1 MTRESHEADRTG
13 PAAADNPYKFERD
26 DALETLARGIIDE
39 AIAKSTMSPRSFGHY
54 SMMAAKQIV
63 AYVLENFERKRV

>member
-1 MTRESHEADRTG
+1 MTDQRE
-13 PAAADNPYKFERD
+13 PAATGNPYKFERD
-26 DALETLARGIIDE
+26 EALETQARGIIDE

-63 AYVLENFERKRV
+63 ACVLENFERKRV

>member
-1 MTRESHEADRTG
+1 MDETKTTRKD
-13 PAAADNPYKFERD
+13 AANPYIYERD
-26 DALETLARGIIDE
+26 ESLETFARGIIDE

-54 SMMAAKQIV
+54 SMVAAKQIV